1 MAFAACV
8 LKNVERF
15 SKILSFRY
23 DEASIT
29 VTSERQDAPPKMIRV
44 TYSLR
49 LVTGEAEHRV
59 ALLHRNIRQHG
70 TIYNTLAMAC
80 DITGEVVA
88 ERLHQAANL
97 AGQATNGIPTV
108 RPS

>member
-49 LVTGEAEHRV
+49 LVTGEAEQSSRSLAPKHSTTRDH
-59 ALLHRNIRQHG
+59 LQHSG
-70 TIYNTLAMAC
+70 
-80 DITGEVVA
+80 DG
-88 ERLHQAANL
+88 
-97 AGQATNGIPTV
+97 V
-108 RPS
+108 RHYR